1 MPILLATIE
10 IVLDLVIQAFTV
22 ALVFRLMRGQRLK
35 GRLGR
40 SFFGDT
46 MNLAGAMVV
55 LFLGHLVQIA
65 LWSVP
70 FRLFGEFSDSQ
81 TAFYHS
87 AVNYTTLG
95 YGDIVMSAE
104 WRILGALEAASG
116 VLMFGVSTA
125 TFLSIMRE
133 LHGKR
138 MQEFSAGPD
147 H

>member
-1 MPILLATIE
+1 MPILLGTVEVI
-10 IVLDLVIQAFTV
+10 LDLVIQSFTV

-35 GRLGR
+35 GRLGQ

-46 MNLAGAMVV
+46 MNLAGAMVI

-70 FRLFGEFSDSQ
+70 FRIFGEFSDLQ

-104 WRILGALEAASG
+104 WRILGPLEAASG

-125 TFLSIMRE
+125 TFLSIMRD
-133 LHGKR
+133 LFSR
-138 MQEFSAGPD
+138 RLQEITAGPED
-147 H
+147 